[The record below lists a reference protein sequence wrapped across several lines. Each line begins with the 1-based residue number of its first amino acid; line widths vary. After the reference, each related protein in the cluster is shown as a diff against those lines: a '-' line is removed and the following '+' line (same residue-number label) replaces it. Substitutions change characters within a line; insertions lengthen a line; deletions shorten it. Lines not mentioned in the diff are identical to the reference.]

1 VTPRARVVL
10 ASCALALLAAA
21 PSRAA
26 LDVAWDCYLPSGQV
40 GCSTLETAVF
50 GNGAY
55 VRALQ
60 GAADASINVR
70 AAPVAGGIAYT
81 FVVTEANSSGGAFT
95 FVDRVP
101 TGFSHDA
108 VLVRLVGD
116 VQKVTAHLFALDE
129 PATFKEGR
137 LTLKLRDPDE
147 GPRKARSDDESTR
160 WYVAPSL
167 NFNGERFGIFFV
179 NASANVDV
187 NWSHPDWRVK
197 GDAWTSYRLV
207 IADPDPDD
215 PDEDP
220 ADLRYENFDVG
231 IDAYV
236 IRSWGG
242 FSLAANGY
250 AIRDPR
256 SNYALRSGTNVGV
269 EWVLVPFLKTDEGNV
284 GVQYIVGPERQDYV
298 YESVERTMTLTY
310 LRHRARLFGAWH
322 FQHVD
327 LEGSTTFQAHVFNV
341 RFSSVSAY
349 GSVTWRLLDD
359 LSIGMNGEVSYRN
372 ALLNE
377 PRDTSQLH
385 PLEAFYGGGAYGDV
399 TYWSWVG
406 VTYTFGNSLLA
417 RQDQRWK

>member
-1 VTPRARVVL
+1 MNRLALVVV
-10 ASCALALLAAA
+10 AALALASSSAH
-21 PSRAA
+21 AA

-50 GNGAY
+50 SNGAY
-55 VRALQ
+55 VRALDEATQ
-60 GAADASINVR
+60 EASLSVR
-70 AAPVAGGIAYT
+70 AAPVAGGVAYT
-81 FVVTEANSSGGAFT
+81 FAVVGAKGGTFT

-101 TGFSHDA
+101 SGFSHDA

-129 PATFKEGR
+129 PGAFKDGA

-147 GPRKARSDDESTR
+147 GPRTARSDDEDTR
-160 WYVAPSL
+160 WFVAPSL
-167 NFNGERFGIFFV
+167 NFNGERFGIFSV
-179 NASANVDV
+179 NASANIDV

-197 GDAWTSYRLV
+197 ADAWTSYRLV
-207 IADPDPDD
+207 IADPSGDPN
-215 PDEDP
+215 EDP

-231 IDAYV
+231 TDASV

-256 SNYALRSGTNVGV
+256 SNFALRSGTNVGA

-284 GVQYIVGPERQDYV
+284 GLQYTFGPERQDYV
-298 YESVERTMTLTY
+298 YESILHNTTLTY
-310 LRHRARLFGAWH
+310 LRHRARVFGAWH
-322 FQHVD
+322 FQRVD
-327 LEGSTTFQAHVFNV
+327 VEGSTAFQAHVLDV

-349 GSVTWRLLDD
+349 GSVTWRVLDD
-359 LSIGMNGEVSYRN
+359 LSLGMKGEVSFRN

-377 PRDTSQLH
+377 PLDTSQLH